1 MSTICKD
8 KDIYSDNVNEA
19 FVTYLNEDKVVGAP
33 KAPDDT
39 KFVSAVLSTESI
51 LGITLSDTG
60 MTDEVIAEWGIKVN
74 GMFIDNFLI
83 FTVVGT
89 GATAVTIALKDG
101 LYKAGDVVKVSH
113 LYKASGVD
121 KFIDQPVTNSL

>member
-1 MSTICKD
+1 MSVCKED
-8 KDIYSDNVNEA
+8 NYSENVNDV
-19 FVTYLNEDKVVGAP
+19 FLGDLNEDKVAGEP
-33 KAPDDT
+33 NAPDDT

-74 GMFIDNFLI
+74 GMFINNFDI

-101 LYKAGDVVKVSH
+101 LYVAGDVVKVSH

-121 KFIDQPVTNSL
+121 KFIDQPVTNNL